1 MTISQD
7 LCGWVSLKEQK
18 ISPLQYRI
26 NTFHN
31 QNYYFLWWYSFIFM
45 HWFRF
50 TRKKGKV
57 WRKQLNSY
65 LTFPTPRCF
74 FCSYGSKRKKNW
86 QPFSNKVVQKLAE
99 FCSATSHCFQ
109 IQICTR
115 PGSNCITIVYQK
127 VAQEIIK
134 R

>member
-31 QNYYFLWWYSFIFM
+31 QNYYFLWYSFILL

-50 TRKKGKV
+50 KKGKV

-65 LTFPTPRCF
+65 LPFPTLRCF
-74 FCSYGSKRKKNW
+74 FCSYGSKRKKLAAIFKQSSPEIGRVLFCHEPLLPN
-86 QPFSNKVVQKLAE
+86 SNLHKAWKQLHH
-99 FCSATSHCFQ
+99 HCVSKSS
-109 IQICTR
+109 T
-115 PGSNCITIVYQK
+115 GNH
-127 VAQEIIK
+127 
-134 R
+134 